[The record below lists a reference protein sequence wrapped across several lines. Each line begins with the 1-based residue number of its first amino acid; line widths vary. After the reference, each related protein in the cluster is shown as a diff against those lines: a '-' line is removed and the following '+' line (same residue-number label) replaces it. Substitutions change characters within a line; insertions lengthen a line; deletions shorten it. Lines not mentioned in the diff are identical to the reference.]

1 MKPMTLYAATV
12 TGVQSNTI
20 YLHRHTI
27 TTETE
32 LKAVAGFD
40 HVAATYTANKRSTA
54 GFITSDCVVMDID
67 NDHSDSPAEWIT
79 PERLA
84 EVMDGVGF
92 MTATSR
98 NHHTPKGSLSA
109 RPRFHV
115 YFPINPV
122 SDAAVYAGLKQT
134 LAARFPFFDSNA
146 VDAGRFIY
154 GNPTTTIEIFD
165 RDGLL
170 DEWLDAADD
179 LDVFVAWDEATQV
192 IGEGSRNATLS
203 KFAGRILVRLGKTEA
218 ARQAFDY
225 KAAQCDP
232 PLSAWEVERIWASAC
247 RFATKVTSQPGYL
260 PPEVFEQLTS
270 LRPDDLT
277 DVGQAMV
284 LAAEYADRICYSSAT
299 NWMAYEKGVWEEN
312 EAKVQKVVQEL
323 TTRQLDQAHA
333 EIQRLSQQATD
344 AGVTAML
351 VGMSKTKALA
361 AFTPEQRCIYRQ
373 LEHVEEWRN
382 FIYKCRSDRAILAT
396 MRQARP
402 LALINPEHLDADPYL
417 LNTPTATFD
426 LRDSSRRAHD
436 PADLLTKQTAL
447 DPSPVGEQIWFDALD
462 VTFGGDA
469 ELIGYVQRVCGLAAI
484 GKVLIEALIIAYGTA
499 TTVNPRFGTRSPA
512 SLAATPKPSPLK
524 C

>member
-20 YLHRHTI
+20 YPHRHTI
-27 TTETE
+27 TTETD

-40 HVAATYTANKRSTA
+40 HVAATYTANKRSTT

-67 NDHSDSPAEWIT
+67 NGHSDSPAEWIT

-179 LDVFVAWDEATQV
+179 LDVFAAWDEVTQL

-260 PPEVFEQLTS
+260 PGVEVYFEKENIYTFDSKGELLITIMSS
-270 LRPDDLT
+270 LAQEESRSISENVTWGHRRRFAEGKALISYKNLLGYTKNSDGDLVIDETEAPIVRRIYANYLAGHTPSQSAADLT
-277 DVGQAMV
+277 RDEVPTPQGKQVWSVSTINSILRNEKYKGDVLIQKTFTIDFLTKKTKKNEGEVPQYYVSGHHEPIVDPA
-284 LAAEYADRICYSSAT
+284 
-299 NWMAYEKGVWEEN
+299 VWER
-312 EAKVQKVVQEL
+312 VQ
-323 TTRQLDQAHA
+323 
-333 EIQRLSQQATD
+333 
-344 AGVTAML
+344 
-351 VGMSKTKALA
+351 
-361 AFTPEQRCIYRQ
+361 
-373 LEHVEEWRN
+373 
-382 FIYKCRSDRAILAT
+382 
-396 MRQARP
+396 
-402 LALINPEHLDADPYL
+402 
-417 LNTPTATFD
+417 
-426 LRDSSRRAHD
+426 
-436 PADLLTKQTAL
+436 
-447 DPSPVGEQIWFDALD
+447 
-462 VTFGGDA
+462 
-469 ELIGYVQRVCGLAAI
+469 
-484 GKVLIEALIIAYGTA
+484 
-499 TTVNPRFGTRSPA
+499 
-512 SLAATPKPSPLK
+512 
-524 C
+524 